1 MEKTSANVFPSK
13 NGVDWSLFKSCLFAP
28 LSAIPL
34 SVTWGTFSG
43 VTGRL
48 GMLFIKAVDPEIV
61 ISIAA
66 LQVSATF
73 LLNHSTSLPLTVKH
87 SSL

>member
-1 MEKTSANVFPSK
+1 MCFPLK
-13 NGVDWSLFKSCLFAP
+13 VEWTGVYLKVPPYAP
-28 LSAIPL
+28 LSVIPL

-61 ISIAA
+61 IFIAA

-73 LLNHSTSLPLTVKH
+73 LLNHSTSLSLTVEH
-87 SSL
+87 SSLQS

>member
-1 MEKTSANVFPSK
+1 MFPSK
-13 NGVDWSLFKSCLFAP
+13 NGVDWSLFKSCLFGP
-28 LSAIPL
+28 LSVIPL

-48 GMLFIKAVDPEIV
+48 GMLFIKAADPEIV
-61 ISIAA
+61 IFIAA

-73 LLNHSTSLPLTVKH
+73 LLNHSSSFSLTVEH
-87 SSL
+87 SSLQS